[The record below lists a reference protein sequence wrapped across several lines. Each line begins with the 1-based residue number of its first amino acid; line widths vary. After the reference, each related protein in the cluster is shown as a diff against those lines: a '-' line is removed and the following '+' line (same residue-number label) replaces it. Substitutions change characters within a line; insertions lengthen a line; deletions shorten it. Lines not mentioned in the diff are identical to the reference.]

1 MTFMKYKSSNN
12 DVNKKVYIYIYV
24 HGSSQLATD
33 DLSPE
38 GNTKY
43 IQMSMPVIS

>member
-12 DVNKKVYIYIYV
+12 DVNKKGYIYV
-24 HGSSQLATD
+24 HGSSQLATY